1 MAQSRARSHVIT
13 TNDSAMMVVWMSGG
27 RLSVDKVREAF
38 ETMAGGRKIHKDTMY
53 MLAFRKP

>member
-1 MAQSRARSHVIT
+1 MNCNERNVENMD
-13 TNDSAMMVVWMSGG
+13 NDSAMMVVWMSGG